1 MNDWLQR
8 LVALESEVEYKSPP
22 RRGEGEF
29 CFQPGNLAVL
39 ISAPHG
45 AAHTRH
51 GRLKEED
58 DFTAG
63 LARLCAELSGAH
75 ALYAWRKSSTDPN
88 YYPDVPYKHALRE
101 IIRRYDI
108 RFVLDLHGCA
118 AYRDFGIALGSMRG
132 ESLPPDYRRLI
143 LKVLHYYG
151 FRSGGGWLSR
161 VDVDR
166 TFTGGNGSQQE
177 TVTRFVSQCL
187 GVAAVQI
194 ELNSYLRVV
203 RRLPQAS
210 ERDPFEGDPQMIERT
225 IHLLVGLVRAVARYA
240 GTDGFIKGKPNKIVE
255 MD

>member
-1 MNDWLQR
+1 MNAWLER
-8 LVALESEVEYKSPP
+8 LVALESEVEYHTPP

-29 CFQPGNLAVL
+29 RFQPGSLPVL

-63 LARLCAELSGAH
+63 MARLCAELSGAH
-75 ALYAWRKSSTDPN
+75 VLYAWRKSSTDPN
-88 YYPDVPYKHALRE
+88 YYPDVPYKQSLRE
-101 IIRRYDI
+101 IVRHYDI

-118 AYRDFGIALGSMRG
+118 AYRDFGIALGSMHG
-132 ESLPPDYRRLI
+132 QSLPREFRRLI
-143 LKVLHYYG
+143 LNVLYRHG
-151 FRSGGGWLSR
+151 FRASGGWLSR

-166 TFTGGNGSQQE
+166 TFTAGNGGRQE
-177 TVTRFVSQCL
+177 TITRFVSQRL

-210 ERDPFEGDPQMIERT
+210 ERNPFEGDPLMIERT
-225 IHLLVGLVRAVARYA
+225 IQLLVGMVRAAARFT
-240 GTDGFIKGKPNKIVE
+240 GSDGFAGNSPTKL
-255 MD
+255 

>member
-1 MNDWLQR
+1 MNAWLQR

-29 CFQPGNLAVL
+29 CFQPGTLPVL

-63 LARLCAELSGAH
+63 LARLCAELSGAY
-75 ALYAWRKSSTDPN
+75 AIYAWRMSATDPN
-88 YYPDVPYKHALRE
+88 YYPNVPYKQTLRE
-101 IIRRYDI
+101 IVRRYDI
-108 RFVLDLHGCA
+108 RFVVDLHGCA

-143 LKVLHYYG
+143 LSVLYHHG

-166 TFTGGNGSQQE
+166 TFTGGNGSRQE

-187 GVAAVQI
+187 GVAAVQL

-210 ERDPFEGDPQMIERT
+210 ERDPFEGDPRMIERT
-225 IHLLVGLVRAVARYA
+225 IRLLVGMVRAVARYA
-240 GTDGFIKGKPNKIVE
+240 GSDGFIRKSPTKL
-255 MD
+255 